1 MVADDLDAVLVCADG
16 TVGTEAEE
24 LAADRALGSGVH
36 KVALGEGSIHNI
48 VDDADGEMV
57 LGFVELKVVVN
68 LLDHGGG
75 EFLAAEAVSAAVAL
89 DVKPCLRNR
98 VNDVEVERFAEGAG
112 FLGSVKNSDLLAG
125 CGDSRKELVRC
136 EGTIQAN
143 LDKAEL
149 LALCVEVVDSS
160 LPQHP
165 RRCP

>member
-1 MVADDLDAVLVCADG
+1 MACNKVRTVDKVGALDGSLAEAQVADGQTAGLLGVVCKVALCKHVGVVADDLDAVLVCTYG

-98 VNDVEVERFAEGAG
+98 VKRLSQFVSKIYKF
-112 FLGSVKNSDLLAG
+112 F
-125 CGDSRKELVRC
+125 
-136 EGTIQAN
+136 
-143 LDKAEL
+143 
-149 LALCVEVVDSS
+149 
-160 LPQHP
+160 
-165 RRCP
+165 